1 MNMLLVVLS
10 ASDRQV
16 MCKRESEGEER
27 GKEDEREGGRKEE
40 KGREERVRE
49 LRMFYEYDN
58 EDCNGIRNAF
68 KSEKKQ
74 ENFDIKVS

>member
-16 MCKRESEGEER
+16 MCNRESEGEER

-49 LRMFYEYDN
+49 VRMFYEYDN

-68 KSEKKQ
+68 KNLRVKK
-74 ENFDIKVS
+74 NKKISI